1 MKIVKKINGVNI
13 VQRDSDG
20 KYGLQEI
27 VDGEELEPSFRYKT
41 LHQAEIIATSISE
54 ENSSI
59 SKYENSVK

>member
-1 MKIVKKINGVNI
+1 MKIVKKLNGVQI
-13 VQRDSDG
+13 LQRDDG

-41 LHQAEIIATSISE
+41 LHQAEIIATSISD